1 VILKDP
7 VDAALAAI
15 DEEALVADLQAL
27 VQVPSI
33 TGDEAAAQAR
43 MGDLIV
49 AAGLESESWEIDLG
63 ALRRTEGFPGSE
75 AERSRAVGLL
85 GRLGEG
91 PRRFVLNGH
100 IDVVDPGHE
109 TWRNGGPWSGRL
121 VDGAVHGRGSLDMK
135 GGLVAALHALRA
147 IRLSGVELAGEA
159 VLQSVISEEDG
170 GLGTFDAIRRI
181 GHADGALIPEPS
193 RLELILAQA
202 GALTFDGTVRGHSAH
217 AAFRLEGDSAIDRY
231 VGIHHR
237 LHELERA
244 RNADVDHPLMRP
256 LPLPYPISVGR
267 LEAGV
272 WSSSVPDLLRFE
284 GRVGVRVG
292 EPPEEVRRIVERLV
306 EGDAELV
313 WTGGQFAS
321 ADTPVDHPLADL
333 VRSCAAE
340 VLGVAP
346 ASRGVPYG
354 ADMRL
359 FTERGIPCVMLGPGD
374 PRGAHTVDEHVPVD
388 DLVKAARI
396 MTLVVL
402 RFLGTN

>member
-15 DEEALVADLQAL
+15 DEDALVADLQAL
-27 VQVPSI
+27 VQVPSV

-49 AAGLESESWEIDLG
+49 AAGLDAESWEIDLD
-63 ALRRTEGFPGSE
+63 ALRRAEGFPGSE
-75 AERSRAVGLL
+75 AERTRGVGLL

-100 IDVVDPGHE
+100 IDVVAPGNGAWQRDPF
-109 TWRNGGPWSGRL
+109 SGQL
-121 VDGAVHGRGSLDMK
+121 ANGAVHGRGALDMK

-147 IRLSGVELAGEA
+147 IRRSGVELAGEA
-159 VLQSVISEEDG
+159 VLQSVVSEEDG

-181 GHADGALIPEPS
+181 GGADGALIPEPS

-202 GALTFDGTVRGHSAH
+202 GALTFAGTVRGRSAH

-231 VGIHHR
+231 VEIHRR
-237 LHELERA
+237 LQELERD
-244 RNADVDHPLMRP
+244 RNRDVEHPLMRA

-267 LEAGV
+267 LEAGE
-272 WSSSVPDLLRFE
+272 WSSSVPDRLRFE
-284 GRVGVRVG
+284 GRIGVRVG
-292 EPPEEVRRIVERLV
+292 EPPAEVRRIVERLV
-306 EGDAELV
+306 EGQAELG
-313 WTGGQFAS
+313 WSGGQFGS
-321 ADTPVDHPLADL
+321 ADTPVEHPLAGL

-346 ASRGVPYG
+346 PSRGVPYG

-359 FTERGIPCVMLGPGD
+359 FTEQGIPCVMLGPGD
-374 PRGAHTVDEHVPVD
+374 PRGAHAVDEHVPID
-388 DLVKAARI
+388 ELVKATRI

-402 RFLGTN
+402 RFLGSR

>member
-15 DEEALVADLQAL
+15 DEDALVADLQAL
-27 VQVPSI
+27 VQVPSV

-49 AAGLESESWEIDLG
+49 AAGLEAESWDIDLA
-63 ALRRTEGFPGSE
+63 ALRRAEGFPGSE
-75 AERSRAVGLL
+75 AARTRAVGLL

-100 IDVVDPGHE
+100 IDVVAPGNE
-109 TWRNGGPWSGRL
+109 AWQRDPWSGQL
-121 VDGAVHGRGSLDMK
+121 AGGAVHGRGALDMK

-147 IRLSGVELAGEA
+147 IRASGVELAGEA
-159 VLQSVISEEDG
+159 VLQSVVSEEDG

-181 GHADGALIPEPS
+181 GGADGALIPEPS

-202 GALTFDGTVRGHSAH
+202 GALTFDGTVRGRSAH

-231 VGIHHR
+231 VDIHRR
-237 LHELERA
+237 LQELERA
-244 RNADVDHPLMRP
+244 RNQDVEHPLMRV

-267 LEAGV
+267 LEAGE

-284 GRVGVRVG
+284 GRIGVRLG
-292 EPPEEVRRIVERLV
+292 EPPEEVRRVVERLV
-306 EGDAELV
+306 DGQAELV

-321 ADTPVDHPLADL
+321 ADTSVDHPLAEL

-359 FTERGIPCVMLGPGD
+359 FTGHGIPCVMLGPGD
-374 PRGAHTVDEHVPVD
+374 PRGAHAVDEHVPVN

-402 RFLGTN
+402 RFLGSA